1 MSARGPVIEIE
12 NATRR
17 FGSITAVDHL
27 SLAIPEN
34 EFFALLGPSGCGKTT
49 LLRMIAGFEQPD
61 EGRIRLDGADITDVR
76 PNRRPVN
83 MMFQS
88 YALFPHL
95 SVAAN
100 VAYGLEM
107 EGVKGTELKR
117 RVTQALEMVQLG
129 EQAGRKPQQL
139 SGGQRQRVALAR
151 ALIKRPRV
159 LLLDEPLAALDKKL
173 REQMQLELKRLQ
185 HETGIT
191 FLVVTHDQEEALVM
205 ADRIALLNHGRIA
218 QLDTPKALYEHPASR
233 FVADFIG
240 VMNFLPG
247 RLAAGGVVE
256 VAGLGSFRGT
266 LPDGTI
272 QAPGTPATLAV
283 RPERVRVA
291 LAKPAVLG
299 DNALGTLVG
308 GRVKGI
314 AYMGQDLMVHAAVAG
329 LDAPLIARLGAG
341 SEAAVDLAEG
351 VEVWCDWPA
360 AHARILMD

>member
-1 MSARGPVIEIE
+1 MSTRGPVIEIE

-17 FGSITAVDHL
+17 FGSIIAVDHL

-49 LLRMIAGFEQPD
+49 LLRMIAGFERPD

-95 SVAAN
+95 TVAAN

-107 EGVKGTELKR
+107 EGVKGVELTR
-117 RVTQALEMVQLG
+117 RVGQALEMVQLG
-129 EQAGRKPQQL
+129 PQAGRKPQQL

-151 ALIKRPRV
+151 ALVKRPRV

-205 ADRIALLNHGRIA
+205 ADRIALLNRGRIA
-218 QLDTPKALYEHPASR
+218 QLDTPKALYEHPATR

-247 RLAAGGVVE
+247 RLATGGAVE
-256 VAGLGSFRGT
+256 VTGLGGFRGT
-266 LPDGTI
+266 LPDGTVP
-272 QAPGTPATLAV
+272 APGAPATLAV

-291 LAKPAVLG
+291 LAKPAALG
-299 DNALGTLVG
+299 DNALGTRVG

-314 AYMGQDLMVHAAVAG
+314 AYMGQDLMVHVAVAG
-329 LDAPLIARLGAG
+329 LDTPLIARAGAG
-341 SEAAVDLAEG
+341 SAVAASLAEG
-351 VEVWCDWPA
+351 VEVWCDWPE

>member
-1 MSARGPVIEIE
+1 VIEIE

-49 LLRMIAGFEQPD
+49 LLRMIAGFERPD

-107 EGVKGTELKR
+107 EGVKGAELTR
-117 RVTQALEMVQLG
+117 RVGQALEMVQLG

-205 ADRIALLNHGRIA
+205 ADRIALLNRGRIA
-218 QLDTPKALYEHPASR
+218 QLDTPRALYEHPATR

-247 RLAAGGVVE
+247 RLAAGGAVE

-266 LPDGTI
+266 LPDGAIRT
-272 QAPGTPATLAV
+272 PGTPATLAV

-291 LAKPAVLG
+291 LAKPAALG

-308 GRVKGI
+308 GRVRGI
-314 AYMGQDLMVHAAVAG
+314 AYMGQDLMVHATVAG
-329 LDAPLIARLGAG
+329 LDTPLIARTSAG
-341 SEAAVDLAEG
+341 SEAAAGLAEG
-351 VEVWCDWPA
+351 VEIWCDWPA

>member
-1 MSARGPVIEIE
+1 MSGHGNVIEIE

-17 FGSITAVDHL
+17 FGPVVAVDHL
-27 SLAIPEN
+27 SLAIREN

-49 LLRMIAGFEQPD
+49 LLRMIAGFERPD

-95 SVAAN
+95 TVAAN

-107 EGVKGTELKR
+107 EGVKSAELTR
-117 RVTQALEMVQLG
+117 RVAEALEMVQLG
-129 EQAGRKPQQL
+129 PQAARKPQQL

-151 ALIKRPRV
+151 ALVKRPRV

-218 QLDTPKALYEHPASR
+218 QLDTPKALYELPASR
-233 FVADFIG
+233 FVAGFIG
-240 VMNFLPG
+240 AMNFLPG
-247 RLAAGGVVE
+247 RMAADGAVE
-256 VAGLGSFRGT
+256 VAGLGCWRGA
-266 LPDGTI
+266 LPAAG
-272 QAPGTPATLAV
+272 APAAGAPASLAV
-283 RPERVRVA
+283 RPERVRLA
-291 LAKPAVLG
+291 LAKPAALG
-299 DNALGTLVG
+299 DNAVG
-308 GRVKGI
+308 GRVRGI
-314 AYMGQDLMVHAAVAG
+314 AYMGQDLMVHVDVSG
-329 LDAPLIARLGAG
+329 LAMPLIVRLGAG
-341 SEAAVDLAEG
+341 SAVTGDLTEG
-351 VEVWCDWPA
+351 VEVWCDWPK
-360 AHARILMD
+360 AHARILTD